1 MIFNMLIAVLFVVEK
16 VATMLVS
23 QLKHISSFLA
33 TLNIDSA
40 ADTSKKTPSTP

>member
-23 QLKHISSFLA
+23 RLKHIGSFLA